1 MPDETQYIN
10 RVVSKETWW
19 EAYTL
24 WPKEGRGH
32 THKCRTAK
40 EAYREAVDMCER
52 GFNDPPRVEVRIDQ
66 VTRESRII
74 DTPGIIQQA
83 VMESLDTSP

>member
-1 MPDETQYIN
+1 MDNTNYVN
-10 RVVSKETWW
+10 RVVSHETWW

-24 WPKEGRGH
+24 WPNAGRGH
-32 THKCRTAK
+32 THKCHTAS
-40 EAYREAVDMCER
+40 EAYREAVGMCDR

>member
-1 MPDETQYIN
+1 MPSDVHYVN
-10 RVVSKETWW
+10 RVVFKKMWW

-24 WPKEGRGH
+24 WPKEGRGE
-32 THKCRTAK
+32 THKFHTAQ
-40 EAYREAVDMCER
+40 EAYTAAVAMCDR

-74 DTPGIIQQA
+74 DTPDFIQEA
-83 VMESLDTSP
+83 VMERLDIPS